1 MQSKDVFVMSFREQL
16 ARVIARDPR
25 YSIEAYAFVLES
37 LRLARRH
44 KLKILAKRRDR
55 GGTSRPRKK
64 DIGSKGGERVHDE
77 SCHVTGQE
85 LCMAA
90 RRLAVRTYG
99 LMAITVLAQ
108 WGICCT
114 SDIGEIVFSLI
125 ATGDLAKTP
134 SDSRADFDDV
144 FDFSTSLRPRSFV
157 DDGNPS

>member
-1 MQSKDVFVMSFREQL
+1 MSFREQL
-16 ARVIARDPR
+16 AKVIARDPR

-44 KLKILAKRRDR
+44 KLKVLAKRHDR
-55 GGTSRPRKK
+55 GGTARRRKK
-64 DIGSKGGERVHDE
+64 ETPSHVGGPAHDE

-99 LMAITVLAQ
+99 LLAINVLAE
-108 WGICCT
+108 WGIHST

-134 SDSRADFDDV
+134 SDSRADFDGV
-144 FDFSTSLRPRSFV
+144 FDFSKSLRPRSFV
-157 DDGNPS
+157 EDENQS